1 MSSYDKTIKIL
12 FLSDPEVDKSVM
24 FSGFLTYSPQP
35 DDHNT
40 IGIEFHIKKY
50 LASNFKW
57 S

>member
-1 MSSYDKTIKIL
+1 MSSYDKTFKIL

-24 FSGFLTYSPQP
+24 FSGYLTYSPQP